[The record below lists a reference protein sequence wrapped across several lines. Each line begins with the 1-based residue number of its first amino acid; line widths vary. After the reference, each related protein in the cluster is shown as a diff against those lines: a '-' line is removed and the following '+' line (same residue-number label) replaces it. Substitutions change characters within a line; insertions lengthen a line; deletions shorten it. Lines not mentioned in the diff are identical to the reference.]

1 MKATQAILD
10 HLSALTDP
18 VRCRILLLL
27 EQHELT
33 VGELCSVVQLPQ
45 STVSRHLK
53 TLGESGW
60 VVSRRDGTSHFY
72 YLPDGV
78 EGSALPQL
86 WNIVRGEI
94 AETPAAIQ
102 DFKRLESAW
111 AARRT
116 KSQEFFASAAGEWDR
131 LRTELFGEHFY
142 SHSLLALL
150 DRSWVVGDLG
160 CGTGQVTELLAPFVE
175 RVVAID
181 GSAEMLSAAR
191 ARLRKH
197 KNVLLRKGVLE
208 KVPIQ
213 GASLD
218 AAVLMLVLHHLP
230 DPIAVLSEARRVLR
244 PGGKLLIVDMYPHQ
258 REEYRHQMGHVWL
271 GFSEQTMKKHLAAAG
286 FDVGAIHSLSP
297 EVDAMGPTLFATVAY
312 RRCARPQRADS
323 LSKDGRTR
331 QGNGV
336 MIDTYHLNP
345 LIWRN

>member
-1 MKATQAILD
+1 MKTTEAILD

-18 VRCRILLLL
+18 ARCRILLLL

-60 VVSRRDGTSHFY
+60 VVSRRDGTSHYY
-72 YLPDGV
+72 YLPDGDD
-78 EGSALPQL
+78 GSSALPQL

-102 DFKRLESAW
+102 DFKRLEGTW
-111 AARRT
+111 VARRT

-160 CGTGQVTELLAPFVE
+160 CGTGQVTERLAPFVE
-175 RVVAID
+175 RVVAVD

-208 KVPIQ
+208 KLPIQ
-213 GASLD
+213 DASLD

-230 DPIAVLSEARRVLR
+230 APIAVLSEARRVLR

-258 REEYRHQMGHVWL
+258 REEYKQQMGHVWL

-286 FDVGAIHSLSP
+286 FDLGAIHSLSP
-297 EVDAMGPTLFATVAY
+297 DVDAMGPTLFAAVAY
-312 RRCARPQRADS
+312 
-323 LSKDGRTR
+323 KDVRGLKGRTR
-331 QGNGV
+331 SRK
-336 MIDTYHLNP
+336 TEELAKETA
-345 LIWRN
+345 

>member
-33 VGELCSVVQLPQ
+33 VGELCSVIQLPQ

-53 TLGESGW
+53 TLGETGW
-60 VVSRRDGTSHFY
+60 VASRRDGTSHYY
-72 YLPDGV
+72 YLPDGD

-86 WNIVRGEI
+86 WSIVRGEI

-102 DFKRLESAW
+102 DFKRLESTL

-131 LRTELFGEHFY
+131 LRTELFGERFY

-150 DRSWVVGDLG
+150 DRSWVVGDFG
-160 CGTGQVTELLAPFVE
+160 CGTGQVAELVAPFVE
-175 RVVAID
+175 RVIAVD

-197 KNVLLRKGVLE
+197 KNVILRKGALE
-208 KVPIQ
+208 KLPIQ
-213 GASLD
+213 DASLD

-230 DPIAVLSEARRVLR
+230 DPVAALSEARRVLR
-244 PGGKLLIVDMYPHQ
+244 PGARLLIVDMYPHE
-258 REEYRHQMGHVWL
+258 REEYKHQMGHVWL
-271 GFSEQTMKKHLAAAG
+271 GFSEQTMKKHLASAG
-286 FDVGAIHSLSP
+286 FELGTIHSLPP
-297 EVDAMGPTLFATVAY
+297 EADAMGPALFATVACKGV
-312 RRCARPQRADS
+312 RGTKR
-323 LSKDGRTR
+323 RTR
-331 QGNGV
+331 SQDPQN
-336 MIDTYHLNP
+336 MEALAKETA
-345 LIWRN
+345 

>member
-1 MKATQAILD
+1 MKATEAILD

-53 TLGESGW
+53 TLGETGW
-60 VVSRRDGTSHFY
+60 VASRRDGTSHYY
-72 YLPDGV
+72 YLPDGS
-78 EGSALPQL
+78 EGSAVPQL

-94 AETPAAIQ
+94 SETPAALQ
-102 DFKRLESAW
+102 DFKRLESTL

-131 LRTELFGEHFY
+131 LRTELFGRHFY

-160 CGTGQVTELLAPFVE
+160 CGTGQVAEVVAPFVE
-175 RVVAID
+175 RVIAVD

-191 ARLRKH
+191 ARLRKR
-197 KNVLLRKGVLE
+197 KNVILRKGVLE
-208 KVPIQ
+208 KLPIQ
-213 GASLD
+213 DASLD

-230 DPIAVLSEARRVLR
+230 DPVAVLSEARRVLR
-244 PGGKLLIVDMYPHQ
+244 PGGKLLIADMYPHE
-258 REEYRHQMGHVWL
+258 REEYKHQMGHVWL

-286 FDVGAIHSLSP
+286 FELGTIHSLPP
-297 EVDAMGPTLFATVAY
+297 EADAMGPALFATVAVRGTK
-312 RRCARPQRADS
+312 RRSRSQDPQNMDA
-323 LSKDGRTR
+323 LAKETA
-331 QGNGV
+331 
-336 MIDTYHLNP
+336 
-345 LIWRN
+345 